1 MNILKPVFYDVFSCV
16 GSDCLF
22 TCCGGWCIT
31 IDETTLKKYR
41 KMGGEIAR
49 FARHGVSYND
59 NEHRNEIKLKKDRR
73 YCPMLN
79 EDQLCRVV
87 LEKGPEALCDTC
99 RVYPRREVLSFDT
112 EELHLSTGCT
122 HVVQLLFQMDSKL
135 TFIFESDAD
144 MQTRDLPV
152 YNKKIYINMKAR
164 DCIVDFIQKSPLPLW
179 FREFYGAYVIQKL
192 LPETQ
197 TDDFDAVVKN
207 TERFFDDS
215 FCQEFYQW
223 TKELAID
230 SEQQFQVLCGL
241 VFKIENGVCELL
253 FRDVHNYSGQV
264 LKLLNLNKDCSFEQ
278 WNDARERWE
287 KERKQLHQENLLVYN
302 WISHAFDPRKEKS
315 LLKNYISCVLAN
327 LLVNHFMILY
337 TINHLP
343 EEQMETVITALMN
356 RVVYDENT
364 VEILQQEMENG
375 VLSPAFLLRLCNI

>member
-1 MNILKPVFYDVFSCV
+1 M
-16 GSDCLF
+16 
-22 TCCGGWCIT
+22 
-31 IDETTLKKYR
+31 
-41 KMGGEIAR
+41 
-49 FARHGVSYND
+49 
-59 NEHRNEIKLKKDRR
+59 
-73 YCPMLN
+73 
-79 EDQLCRVV
+79 
-87 LEKGPEALCDTC
+87 
-99 RVYPRREVLSFDT
+99 
-112 EELHLSTGCT
+112 
-122 HVVQLLFQMDSKL
+122 
-135 TFIFESDAD
+135 
-144 MQTRDLPV
+144 
-152 YNKKIYINMKAR
+152 
-164 DCIVDFIQKSPLPLW
+164 
-179 FREFYGAYVIQKL
+179 
-192 LPETQ
+192 
-197 TDDFDAVVKN
+197 
-207 TERFFDDS
+207 
-215 FCQEFYQW
+215 
-223 TKELAID
+223 
-230 SEQQFQVLCGL
+230 LCGL

-337 TINHLP
+337 SIDHSP